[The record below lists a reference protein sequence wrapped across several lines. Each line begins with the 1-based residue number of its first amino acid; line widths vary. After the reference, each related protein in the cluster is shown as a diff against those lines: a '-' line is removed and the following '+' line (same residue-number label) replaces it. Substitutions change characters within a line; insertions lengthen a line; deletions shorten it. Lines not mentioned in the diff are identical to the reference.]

1 MKKALLKFLIE
12 RYSVISFDVFDTL
25 IERKVKIP
33 SDIFEITGRKVLGK
47 DFSEL
52 FRQDRIQA
60 EIVARSQSKNGEVII
75 DDIYSILESKYQE
88 KTKILKEQEI
98 LEEIE
103 LCVPKK
109 EIVPIFYEVLNR
121 GKRVYII
128 SDMYL
133 PKPVIEKMLEKCGVS
148 GEEKLYV
155 SNEYGA
161 NKISGKLFETV
172 IHENKL
178 DKKKMLH
185 IGDSLKADC
194 LGAIRSGIGFY
205 HVSRKNWIRRMLHR

>member
-1 MKKALLKFLIE
+1 MKKALLNFLIE

-172 IHENKL
+172 IYENKL

-205 HVSRKNWIRRMLHR
+205 HISRKNWIGRMLHR

>member
-205 HVSRKNWIRRMLHR
+205 HVSRKNWMRRMLHR

>member
-1 MKKALLKFLIE
+1 MKKRLLNFLIE

-25 IERKVKIP
+25 IERKVKIL
-33 SDIFEITGRKVLGK
+33 SDIFEIAGKKVLGK
-47 DFSEL
+47 DSSES

-60 EIVARSQSKNGEVII
+60 EATARAHSKNGEVTI
-75 DDIYSILESKYQE
+75 DDIYNFLENKYRE
-88 KTKILKEQEI
+88 KTRFLKEQEI

-155 SNEYGA
+155 SNAYGV

-194 LGAIRSGIGFY
+194 LGAIRSGISFY
-205 HVSRKNWIRRMLHR
+205 HISRKNRIGRMLHR